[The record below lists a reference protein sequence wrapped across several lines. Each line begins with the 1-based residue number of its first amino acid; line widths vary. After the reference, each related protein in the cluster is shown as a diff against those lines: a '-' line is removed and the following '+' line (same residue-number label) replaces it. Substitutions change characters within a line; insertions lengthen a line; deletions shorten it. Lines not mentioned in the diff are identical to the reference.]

1 MKALI
6 KNLIPVIENEK
17 TIGLRLDVENAT
29 DLELNVY
36 VSYLQNRITSDT
48 VMCPMPFVSVHEN
61 KRIVTER
68 GLHFDSNIVVDW
80 IGNSFDY
87 NSLANLHNI
96 AIIHVEGGG
105 FISRIMECKDDQ
117 IVQKEGFEDCV
128 GRANVYARAGILAYI
143 AYREKQNPE
152 KMTNLLDSQIKSSEK
167 GTIVFS

>member
-6 KNLIPVIENEK
+6 KNLIPVIENNK

-48 VMCPMPFVSVHEN
+48 VMCPMPFVSVHED

-96 AIIHVEGGG
+96 AIINVEGGG

-128 GRANVYARAGILAYI
+128 GRANVYSKAGILAYI

-152 KMTNLLDSQIKSSEK
+152 KMANLLDSQIKSSEK